1 MNSLHVVPTVSQNI
15 ILLFMALVQ
24 RGGGC
29 PIPRDIQGQAGQGSE
44 QPDLAVR
51 VPVHCKGVGLDDL

>member
-1 MNSLHVVPTVSQNI
+1 
-15 ILLFMALVQ
+15 MALVQ

-51 VPVHCKGVGLDDL
+51 VPVHCKGVGLEDL